1 MAGELPEGE
10 EVCSPDALAARVRVH
25 SGEQRRRHRPA
36 RRRARGARVLASTL
50 MRTAAAAAATQGV
63 DGLVGAV
70 GELSSRSRE
79 VIISSSEIGCEI
91 GEVVEGHLI
100 RFRFRVRV
108 RARARVQEIR
118 RLGLTHTAQS
128 HPAPNPDP

>member
-36 RRRARGARVLASTL
+36 RRRARGARVLT
-50 MRTAAAAAATQGV
+50 RTAAAAAAAQAV
-63 DGLVGAV
+63 DGLVGGV

-91 GEVVEGHLI
+91 GEVVEGHLV
-100 RFRFRVRV
+100 RVRV
-108 RARARVQEIR
+108 RFRVGARVRARVRVQEIR
-118 RLGLTHTAQS
+118 A
-128 HPAPNPDP
+128 HPHRAVTPYP

>member
-1 MAGELPEGE
+1 MVGE
-10 EVCSPDALAARVRVH
+10 
-25 SGEQRRRHRPA
+25 
-36 RRRARGARVLASTL
+36 
-50 MRTAAAAAATQGV
+50 
-63 DGLVGAV
+63 V

-91 GEVVEGHLI
+91 GEVVEGHLV
-100 RFRFRVRV
+100 RVRLSVSV

-128 HPAPNPDP
+128 HPTPNTDP

>member
-10 EVCSPDALAARVRVH
+10 EVCSPDALAARIRVH

-36 RRRARGARVLASTL
+36 RRRARGARVLTGTL
-50 MRTAAAAAATQGV
+50 TRTAAAAAAQAV
-63 DGLVGAV
+63 DGLVGGV

-128 HPAPNPDP
+128 HPTPNPEP

>member
-91 GEVVEGHLI
+91 
-100 RFRFRVRV
+100 
-108 RARARVQEIR
+108 A
-118 RLGLTHTAQS
+118 LTNLAPHTPYA
-128 HPAPNPDP
+128 